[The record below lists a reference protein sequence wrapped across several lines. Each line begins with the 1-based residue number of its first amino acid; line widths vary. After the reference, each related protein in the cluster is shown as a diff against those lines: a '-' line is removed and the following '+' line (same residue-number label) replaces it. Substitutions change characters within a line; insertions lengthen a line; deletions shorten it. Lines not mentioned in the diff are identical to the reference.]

1 MDIFRG
7 LVWGSEM
14 EGHEED
20 LDQRIPEVKSRLG
33 FPDSRSDQYGP
44 QSRNVLRGQT
54 GKED

>member
-1 MDIFRG
+1 MDSFRG